1 MWGSFALSVCI
12 LVALVYLPGSILFR
26 AFRFPRVDSLAL
38 APVVTVVGITLLGI
52 VYPRIG
58 ITCTWVSVGAP
69 LVAVGVM
76 GGIAVLFMANRG
88 AKVCPGGKGVDSKA
102 FGKAKANR
110 RPRSLSFDAWCL
122 LAYVA
127 VGVIVSTVFFVG
139 TLDGPDSYVQEYDN
153 LHHLG
158 ITRAFVESGNWTS
171 LDDTLYPLPQEAN
184 VNPLPAK
191 TFYPKGWNC
200 LAAFPVSV
208 LGVSVALAGNA
219 VNFVLIAV
227 VLPVSMF
234 SFLRVVFYRRRPV
247 IAFGALCPLA
257 FTAFPWAFLIFG
269 PLYPNLLAFA
279 IMPALM
285 GSFVRLLSPGVPRRR
300 RVCEAV
306 VFVLGL
312 AALVLAQ
319 PNAVFT
325 LGVVLA
331 PYIVWRAAHLADLF
345 KAGSSAMWRL
355 RATLFGLLAVA
366 LIAGVWAFCFSLPM
380 LSAVVWYD
388 WPAFMGVP
396 EAVLGSL
403 TFTFRMGVPQIALAV
418 FVLVGIVFSLR
429 KRRYLWL
436 SFSFLLPCFIYIV
449 DVTQNGMFKHFVAG
463 FWYTDSLR
471 IAAMVAFS
479 AIPLAALGLQTA
491 FVWVRWL
498 ARRACR
504 RRGVSAGGVARGLS
518 AGIGVAIAAVFAV
531 AVFLPIGSQEN
542 AEPQRG
548 ANPQENAAG
557 LRTAFGAVSKSL
569 TEMNSFNHPRVYD
582 LKEEQFVR
590 MVQRFLPYD
599 AMVINFPDDGSAF
612 AYAQNG
618 LNAYYRYVW
627 TYGSDT
633 ETKES
638 KVIRRGLNRIAEDEE
653 VRQAVEKIG
662 ARYLLLLDKGMSSR
676 DGRWLFSYFNR
687 GDTWSGIETID
698 DNTPGFTV
706 VAAQDDMRLYRIDGM

>member
-1 MWGSFALSVCI
+1 MWGSFVLSVCI

-88 AKVCPGGKGVDSKA
+88 AKVCPGGKGVDSKV

-110 RPRSLSFDAWCL
+110 RRRSLSFDAWCL

-200 LAAFPVSV
+200 LAAFVVSL
-208 LGVSVALAGNA
+208 LGVSVALAENA

-380 LSAVVWYD
+380 LSSVVWYD

-396 EAVLGSL
+396 EAVHATLSL
-403 TFTFRMGVPQIALAV
+403 MFRMGVPQIALAV

-471 IAAMVAFS
+471 VAAMVSFA
-479 AIPLAALGLQTA
+479 AIPLAALGLQAVYVMLRWAAHAAFRTRSDRGQRIASKTTA
-491 FVWVRWL
+491 RT
-498 ARRACR
+498 
-504 RRGVSAGGVARGLS
+504 LS
-518 AGIGVAIAAVFAV
+518 ATIGVIVSVVFA
-531 AVFLPIGSQEN
+531 ATVFWPFS
-542 AEPQRG
+542 PQDPHVQPRS
-548 ANPQENAAG
+548 
-557 LRTAFGAVSKSL
+557 AFGAVSRSL
-569 TEMNSFNHPRVYD
+569 QEMNSFNHPRVYD
-582 LKEEQFVR
+582 MKEEQFVR
-590 MVQRFLPYD
+590 MVQRFLPQG

-638 KVIRRGLNRIAEDEE
+638 KVIRRGLNRISEDEE

-662 ARYLLLLDKGMSSR
+662 ARYLLLLDKGMASR
-676 DGRWLFSYFNR
+676 DGRWLFSYYNR